1 MMSEDELEL
10 DNLGGYKKY
19 NPKTKQEEVVKQKT
33 ALFVIISDTDD
44 SFNFIVALA
53 YSQLFN
59 LLCDR
64 ADNDFGG
71 RLPVHARCLLDEFAN
86 IGMIPK
92 FEKLIAT
99 IRSREIS
106 ACVILQAQSQ
116 LKSIYKDNADT
127 IVGNMDT
134 TLFLG
139 GKEKTTLE
147 EISKMLGKETVDMY
161 NTSVTKGNQES
172 HGQNFQKL
180 GRELMSVDEIAV
192 MDGAKCILQVRGERP
207 FLSSKYDITKH
218 PNYRYLADSDKRHT
232 FDIEKYMS
240 TKLKLKPNDTF
251 EVMEIDLSDEPPE
264 LPAV

>member
-71 RLPVHARCLLDEFAN
+71 RLPVH
-86 IGMIPK
+86 
-92 FEKLIAT
+92 EKLIAT

-232 FDIEKYMS
+232 FDIEKYLS